1 MINLTKL
8 VTESR
13 NSLTVNLDQMTT
25 EEVLKAMNNEDK
37 TVAEAVEKEL
47 SDIAKAVEHIIEAF
61 NNDARLIYFGA
72 GTSGRVGVVD
82 AVECP
87 PTFGTHPDK
96 VVALIAGG
104 DKAFVRA
111 VEGAEDSLDLAK
123 EELMNIKLTKNDVVV
138 GIAASGRTPYVIG
151 GLNYA
156 KEVGCKTVSVSCNK
170 NSEVGKIADV
180 AIEVETGS
188 EVLTGSTRLK
198 AGTSQKMVANMLTTA
213 SMIGVGK
220 VYKNLMVD
228 VQQTNKKLITR
239 AENIV
244 IEATEVSREVAKETL
259 QKSNGSVKLA
269 ITMLLLNTT
278 ADEAEAKLQSVN
290 GHIRKAII

>member
-13 NSLTVNLDQMTT
+13 NSSTVNLDQMTT
-25 EEVLKAMNNEDK
+25 QEVLRAMNNEDK

-47 SDIAKAVEHIIEAF
+47 SDIAEAVEYIIEAF

-123 EELMNIKLTKNDVVV
+123 EELMNIKLTKDDVVV

-156 KEVGCKTVSVSCNK
+156 TEVGCKTVAVSCNK

>member
-13 NSLTVNLDQMTT
+13 NSSTVNLDQMTT
-25 EEVLKAMNNEDK
+25 EEVLRAMNNEDK

-47 SDIAKAVEHIIEAF
+47 SDIAEAVEYIIEAF

-123 EELMNIKLTKNDVVV
+123 EELMNIKLTKDDVVV

-156 KEVGCKTVSVSCNK
+156 TEVGCKTVAVSCNK

-244 IEATEVSREVAKETL
+244 IEATEVTREVAKETL
-259 QKSNGSVKLA
+259 RKSNGSVKLA

>member
-13 NSLTVNLDQMTT
+13 NSSTVNLDQMTT
-25 EEVLKAMNNEDK
+25 EEVLRAMNNEDK

-47 SDIAKAVEHIIEAF
+47 SDIAEAVEYIIEAF

-123 EELMNIKLTKNDVVV
+123 EELMNIKLTKDDVVV

-156 KEVGCKTVSVSCNK
+156 TEVGCKTVAVSCNK

-244 IEATEVSREVAKETL
+244 IEATEVTREVAKETL

>member
-13 NSLTVNLDQMTT
+13 NSSTVNLDQMTT
-25 EEVLKAMNNEDK
+25 EEVLRAMNNEDK

-47 SDIAKAVEHIIEAF
+47 SDIAEAVEHIIEAF

-123 EELMNIKLTKNDVVV
+123 EELMNIKLTKDDVVV

-156 KEVGCKTVSVSCNK
+156 TEVGCKTVAVSCNK

-244 IEATEVSREVAKETL
+244 IEATEVTREVAKETL
-259 QKSNGSVKLA
+259 RKSNGSVKLA

>member
-13 NSLTVNLDQMTT
+13 NSSTVNLDQMTT
-25 EEVLKAMNNEDK
+25 EEVLRAMNNEDK

-123 EELMNIKLTKNDVVV
+123 EELMNIKLTKDDVVV

-156 KEVGCKTVSVSCNK
+156 TEVGCKTVAVSCNK

-244 IEATEVSREVAKETL
+244 IEATEVTREVAKETL

>member
-25 EEVLKAMNNEDK
+25 EEVLKAMNNEYK